1 VPLARGAARTENPT
15 CFRRRASPGGR
26 DATTMKK
33 EVPVEKLQF
42 GVYISELDRPWTE
55 TPFLFQGFVLEDEKQ
70 LETLKK
76 YCKKVYVDP
85 EKSTDLP
92 ERSQLQTGPVGG
104 KPQPESVLASITR
117 KVVYEEKVSVDV
129 ELPAARAAQGRTEV
143 VLRDVFDTVR
153 SGKVIDAPRVR
164 EAVTSMTD
172 SVVRNPDAMLLL
184 SRMKE
189 KSELAHDRA
198 VGVSI
203 YMITFGRFLQLPREQ
218 LDLLGML
225 GLLQDIGK
233 VRLPAGLLE
242 KKDPLSEEERKACHS
257 HLEHSVAILKETA
270 GLPAELPTLAAL
282 HHERFDGSGYPEHL
296 KGPEIGLFGSIAGLV
311 DCFDALTR
319 PRPYAEVLSPSNALS
334 KLYDWRDTLFD
345 GSLVQQMIQCIGIYP
360 VGAAVELNTGEVGIV
375 IAQNLVRRLQPRV
388 MVVLD
393 AKGNLLRPQKI
404 LDLVKEPKAGPD
416 MPYRIK
422 RTLEKGS
429 VPIDASEFFL

>member
-1 VPLARGAARTENPT
+1 
-15 CFRRRASPGGR
+15 
-26 DATTMKK
+26 MKK
-33 EVPVEKLQF
+33 EVPVEQLQF
-42 GVYISELDRPWTE
+42 GVYISELDRPWTD

-92 ERSQLQTGPVGG
+92 ERSQLMTSPVG
-104 KPQPESVLASITR
+104 KKHDSVLASITR

-129 ELPAARAAQGRTEV
+129 ELPAARAAQNKTEV
-143 VLRDVFDTVR
+143 ALRDVLDTVR
-153 SGKVIDAPRVR
+153 AGKVIDAPRVR

-184 SRMKE
+184 SKMKE
-189 KSELAHDRA
+189 RSDYSHDRA
-198 VGVSI
+198 IGVSI

-225 GLLQDIGK
+225 GLLQDVGK
-233 VRLPAGLLE
+233 MRLPAGLLE
-242 KKDPLSEEERKACHS
+242 KKGQLSEEERKLCHS
-257 HLEHSVAILKETA
+257 HLEQSIAILKETP
-270 GLPAELPTLAAL
+270 GLPPELPALASL
-282 HHERFDGSGYPEHL
+282 HHERYDGSGYPEGL
-296 KGPEIGLFGSIAGLV
+296 KGPEIGLFGSIAGMI

-319 PRPYAEVLSPSNALS
+319 QRPYADALSPSNALS
-334 KLYDWRDTLFD
+334 KLYDWRDVQFD
-345 GSLVQQMIQCIGIYP
+345 GSLVQQLIQCIGIYP
-360 VGAAVELNTGEVGIV
+360 VGAAVELNTGEIGIV

-393 AKGNLLRPQKI
+393 AKGNPIRPQKI

-416 MPYRIK
+416 LPYRIK

-429 VPIDASEFFL
+429 VALDAAEFFL

>member
-1 VPLARGAARTENPT
+1 
-15 CFRRRASPGGR
+15 
-26 DATTMKK
+26 MKK
-33 EVPVEKLQF
+33 EVPVEQLQF

-55 TPFLFQGFVLEDEKQ
+55 TPFVFQGFVLEDEKQ

-76 YCKKVYVDP
+76 YCRKVYVDP

-92 ERSQLQTGPVGG
+92 ERSQLKTGPVGARP
-104 KPQPESVLASITR
+104 KFESVLASITR

-143 VLRDVFDTVR
+143 ALRDVFDTVR

-184 SRMKE
+184 SRLKE
-189 KSELAHDRA
+189 RSELTHDRA

-218 LDLLGML
+218 LDLLGTL

-233 VRLPAGLLE
+233 LRLPAGLLE
-242 KKDPLSEEERKACHS
+242 KKGPLSEDEQKACRS
-257 HLEHSVAILKETA
+257 HLLHSVAILKETA
-270 GLPAELPTLAAL
+270 GLPAELPALAAL

-319 PRPYAEVLSPSNALS
+319 PRPYAEALSPSNALS

-416 MPYRIK
+416 LPYRIK

-429 VPIDASEFFL
+429 VPIDASEFFF

>member
-1 VPLARGAARTENPT
+1 
-15 CFRRRASPGGR
+15 
-26 DATTMKK
+26 MKR
-33 EVPVEKLQF
+33 EIPVDQLEF
-42 GVYISELDRPWTE
+42 GMYVSELDRPWTD

-85 EKSTDLP
+85 EKNASLP
-92 ERSQLQTGPVGG
+92 ERAQLKAGPVGG
-104 KPQPESVLASITR
+104 KAKSVLEAITR

-129 ELPAARAAQGRTEV
+129 EMPAARAAQGKTEV
-143 VLRDVFDTVR
+143 VIRDVLDTVR
-153 SGKVIDAPRVR
+153 AGKVIDAPRVR

-184 SRMKE
+184 SRLKE
-189 KSELAHDRA
+189 KSDYNHDRA

-225 GLLQDIGK
+225 GLLQDVGK
-233 VRLPAGLLE
+233 VKLPEGLLE
-242 KKDPLSEEERKACHS
+242 KKGPLTDEERKICQS
-257 HLEHSVAILKETA
+257 HIQQSVAILKETA
-270 GLPAELPTLAAL
+270 GLPPELPGLAAL
-282 HHERFDGSGYPEHL
+282 HHERYDGSGYPAGL
-296 KGPEIGLFGSIAGLV
+296 RGPEIGLFGSIAGLV

-319 PRPYAEVLSPSNALS
+319 QRPYAEAMSPSNALS
-334 KLYDWRDTLFD
+334 KLYDWRDTQFD

-360 VGAAVELNTGEVGIV
+360 VGATVELNTGEVGIV

-393 AKGNLLRPQKI
+393 AKGNPLRPQKI
-404 LDLVKEPKAGPD
+404 LDLVKEPMAGPD

-429 VPIDASEFFL
+429 VAIDASEFFL

>member
-1 VPLARGAARTENPT
+1 ME
-15 CFRRRASPGGR
+15 
-26 DATTMKK
+26 KK
-33 EVPVEKLQF
+33 EVPVEELKF
-42 GVYISELDRPWTE
+42 GMYVSELDRPWTE
-55 TPFLFQGFVLEDEKQ
+55 TPFVFQGFVLEDEKQ
-70 LETLKK
+70 LGTLKK

-92 ERSQLQTGPVGG
+92 ERNQLKTGPVGT
-104 KPQPESVLASITR
+104 KPKIESVLASITR

-129 ELPAARAAQGRTEV
+129 ELPAARAAQGRTEM

-184 SRMKE
+184 SKLKE
-189 KSELAHDRA
+189 KSDLTHDRA
-198 VGVSI
+198 IGVSI

-225 GLLQDIGK
+225 GLLQDVGK
-233 VRLPAGLLE
+233 MRLPAGLLE
-242 KKDPLSEEERKACHS
+242 KKGPLSEEERKACQS

-270 GLPAELPTLAAL
+270 GLPAELPALAAL
-282 HHERFDGSGYPEHL
+282 HHERFDGSGYPDHL

-319 PRPYAEVLSPSNALS
+319 QRPYAEALSPSNALS
-334 KLYDWRDTLFD
+334 KLYDWRDILFD

-360 VGAAVELNTGEVGIV
+360 VGAAVEMNTGEVGIV

-388 MVVLD
+388 MLVLD
-393 AKGNLLRPQKI
+393 AKGNQIRPQKI

>member
-1 VPLARGAARTENPT
+1 
-15 CFRRRASPGGR
+15 
-26 DATTMKK
+26 MKK
-33 EVPVEKLQF
+33 EVPVEQLQF

-55 TPFLFQGFVLEDEKQ
+55 TPFMFQGFVLEDEKQ

-92 ERSQLQTGPVGG
+92 DRSELQTGPVSTRP
-104 KPQPESVLASITR
+104 KIESVLASITR
-117 KVVYEEKVSVDV
+117 RVVYEEKVSVDV
-129 ELPAARAAQGRTEV
+129 EMPAARAAQGRTEV

-184 SRMKE
+184 SRLKE
-189 KSELAHDRA
+189 KSELTHDRA

-233 VRLPAGLLE
+233 VRMPAGLLE
-242 KKDPLSEEERKACHS
+242 KKGPLSEEERKACYS
-257 HLEHSVAILKETA
+257 HLQNSVAILKETA
-270 GLPAELPTLAAL
+270 GLPAELPALAAL

-319 PRPYAEVLSPSNALS
+319 PRPYAEALSPSNALS